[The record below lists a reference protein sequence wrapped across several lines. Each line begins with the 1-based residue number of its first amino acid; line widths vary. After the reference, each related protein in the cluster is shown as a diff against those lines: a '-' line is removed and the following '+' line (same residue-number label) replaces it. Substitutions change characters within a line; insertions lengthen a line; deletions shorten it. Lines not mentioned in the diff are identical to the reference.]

1 MVSVLKQIK
10 RVPKTGKQQTAK
22 PLGKTKQTARK
33 STGGRNI
40 ARAREQLVQMAASST
55 GTSRQLS
62 IGQRMGGR
70 IPAASTAATAGSRSS
85 SSSSSAASRATMTR
99 ALEPTQAEM
108 RAAETAAIAAA
119 TRTGGVGTSTSNTST
134 RRTSVLVSGPN
145 KERREV
151 AVEGASAVAG
161 VSVAG
166 PFDGAVA
173 GAAADNMRAGTRTTS
188 TRMEDDD
195 RPRQPPAERGGDDA
209 DDEDAD
215 LGNLGGGMDDDD
227 DDDVGAE
234 AEAEETKEAAET
246 EAEETQQNVAA
257 SRSTSGNGQVMVIFQ
272 QQGDRPDRRLVLGLH
287 QKFSTVY
294 REIAKLDRRV
304 PGTFK
309 FLLDG
314 MRILHRHTPA
324 ELELDKEDEEDED
337 GIRTIDVVENQEG
350 GGHVYVY

>member
-62 IGQRMGGR
+62 IGRRMGER
-70 IPAASTAATAGSRSS
+70 IPAAATAGSRSS
-85 SSSSSAASRATMTR
+85 STSSSAASRATMTR
-99 ALEPTQAEM
+99 ASAPTQAEM
-108 RAAETAAIAAA
+108 RAAETVAIAAA
-119 TRTGGVGTSTSNTST
+119 TSTGGVGTSTSSIST

-166 PFDGAVA
+166 PFGGAVA
-173 GAAADNMRAGTRTTS
+173 GAAADNMRAG

-209 DDEDAD
+209 DDKDAD

-294 REIAKLDRRV
+294 RKIAKVDGRV
-304 PGTFK
+304 PGTFT

-314 MRILHRHTPA
+314 VRILHRHTPA
-324 ELELDKEDEEDED
+324 ELELDQLDEEDED
-337 GIRTIDVVENQEG
+337 DIRTIDVVENQEG
-350 GGHVYVY
+350 GGYVY